1 MTALFGVQTCDSV
14 SLFMGNSSM
23 SGSLWPDYKLQV
35 LYLQS
40 RHNSVLISQGFCGGL
55 LMFITP
61 AWMQKLKSAPHT

>member
-1 MTALFGVQTCDSV
+1 
-14 SLFMGNSSM
+14 M
-23 SGSLWPDYKLQV
+23 SGSLWPDYKLQI

-40 RHNSVLISQGFCGGL
+40 RHNSVLISQGCCGSL